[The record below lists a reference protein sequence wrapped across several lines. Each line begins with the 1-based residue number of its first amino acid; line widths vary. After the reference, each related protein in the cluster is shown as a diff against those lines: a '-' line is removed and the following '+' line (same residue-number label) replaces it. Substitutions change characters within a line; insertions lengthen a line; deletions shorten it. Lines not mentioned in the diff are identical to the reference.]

1 VATNGATLFPAGA
14 CSTLKSGRKATV
26 KGTKQVDG
34 SILATRVTF

>member
-1 VATNGATLFPAGA
+1 V
-14 CSTLKSGRKATV
+14 KSGRKVTV